1 MSRMTE
7 NVAKKVLSGV
17 LRTVGFLSGSMI
29 NSVIGKKVF
38 QLMPGEV
45 LLVSLDAFGMSLLPC
60 VW

>member
-1 MSRMTE
+1 
-7 NVAKKVLSGV
+7 V
-17 LRTVGFLSGSMI
+17 I

-45 LLVSLDAFGMSLLPC
+45 LLASLDAFGMSLLPC

>member
-1 MSRMTE
+1 MIETG
-7 NVAKKVLSGV
+7 AKKVLSVV